1 MYLISG
7 LGNPGDKYKNTRHNI
22 GFLVI
27 DEITKNLSTSNI
39 NNQNFQAIVQ
49 KNLSKLYVKPQ
60 TFMNAS
66 GDSIINIVEYYN
78 IPDENIIIVHDD
90 LDLAFGTVKFKV
102 GGGHGGHNGLRSI
115 DSHIGKEYM
124 RVRIGI
130 GKPENRGDVANYVLS
145 DFSKEQFELLPDII
159 VHVIKSIEAL
169 QKLPIEEVKSTFT
182 LKAKNWK

>member
-66 GDSIINIVEYYN
+66 GDSIVNIVEYYN
-78 IPDENIIIVHDD
+78 IPNENIIIVHDD

-182 LKAKNWK
+182 LKAKN

>member
-27 DEITKNLSTSNI
+27 EEITKSLSTTNI
-39 NNQNFQAIVQ
+39 KNQNFQAIVQ
-49 KNLSKLYVKPQ
+49 KNLSNLYVKPQ

-78 IPDENIIIVHDD
+78 IPNENIIIVHDD
-90 LDLAFGTVKFKV
+90 LDLPFGTVKFKI

-115 DSHIGKEYM
+115 DSHIGKEYI

-130 GKPENRGDVANYVLS
+130 GKPLEKANVANYVLS
-145 DFSKEQFELLPDII
+145 DFSKEEFKSIPDII
-159 VHVIKSIEAL
+159 SHVMKSIDAL
-169 QKLPIEEVKSTFT
+169 QKISLVEVKSTFT
-182 LKAKNWK
+182 RKAQL